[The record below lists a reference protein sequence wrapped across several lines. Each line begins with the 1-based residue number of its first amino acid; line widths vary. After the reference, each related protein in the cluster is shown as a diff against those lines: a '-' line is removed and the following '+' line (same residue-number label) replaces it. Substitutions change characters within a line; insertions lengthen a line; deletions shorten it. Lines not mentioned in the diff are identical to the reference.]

1 MIVYKVVDLFGLR
14 RRQIKTRSI
23 SANTRRHNN
32 IKRYRRLWWWHEER
46 WNQRHDIKSEQWQE
60 WEI

>member
-23 SANTRRHNN
+23 NANTRRHDR

-46 WNQRHDIKSEQWQE
+46 WNQRHGIKTEQWQE
-60 WEI
+60 WDI